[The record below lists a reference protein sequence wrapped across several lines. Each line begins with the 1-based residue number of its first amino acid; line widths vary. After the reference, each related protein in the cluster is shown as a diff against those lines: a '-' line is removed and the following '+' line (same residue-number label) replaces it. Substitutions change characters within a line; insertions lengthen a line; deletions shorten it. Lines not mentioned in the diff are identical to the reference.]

1 MSTYS
6 VFEPTTRFQHSKSV
20 CTPPLLVMR
29 RHDQRQLPSFQAAVF
44 TLRRLQAAAAI
55 LPKLVKSVHAASR
68 HVLTELGHAFFVPLM
83 LTLLSIL
90 ARIWVSFGDGYEG
103 GYLCTFSLTQ

>member
-1 MSTYS
+1 
-6 VFEPTTRFQHSKSV
+6 
-20 CTPPLLVMR
+20 MR

-90 ARIWVSFGDGYEG
+90 ARIWVSFGDGREG
-103 GYLCTFSLTQ
+103 E